1 MEYENSITSDQKMLV
16 KEELRK
22 KELAWEKNQIKQKLV
37 ALGKPK
43 RPLNA
48 FYLFVQSKRVTKD
61 PLTPQKDWMSKI
73 SKEWKDMTMDAK
85 NKYVTEATK
94 LFENYKVDVKKWEQ
108 DMIQAGHHDLLKPS
122 IKSKQCPNQIKTE
135 QIIESITTDHSDVR
149 TQIEDNDKT
158 GWGTNIAHRVP
169 RKIYDD
175 VNTDQHYGSTK
186 SLVLYDNRKNLQY
199 LMKYSKDAA
208 KDASKNYDIK
218 SERQV
223 RDTYTQMYKYFI
235 SLWNRLS
242 AILCMKKISRNW
254 KMVREYVFIGTAIG
268 TAIVISI
275 FCVLNLMYK

>member
-1 MEYENSITSDQKMLV
+1 MSICRKLFPISPVNLLCTSRKLATAQETHTIISKLKRNIEKDILPPKPKKPLTPFIQYCMSTRSKLQKENPNYSYKDIVKKASEQWTELDPAIKQNLQKQFAEQHSIYKQKLMEYENSITSDQKMLV

-122 IKSKQCPNQIKTE
+122 IKSKR
-135 QIIESITTDHSDVR
+135 D
-149 TQIEDNDKT
+149 
-158 GWGTNIAHRVP
+158 TNI
-169 RKIYDD
+169 D
-175 VNTDQHYGSTK
+175 
-186 SLVLYDNRKNLQY
+186 KN
-199 LMKYSKDAA
+199 
-208 KDASKNYDIK
+208 
-218 SERQV
+218 
-223 RDTYTQMYKYFI
+223 
-235 SLWNRLS
+235 
-242 AILCMKKISRNW
+242 KK
-254 KMVREYVFIGTAIG
+254 
-268 TAIVISI
+268 
-275 FCVLNLMYK
+275 